1 MPKRQRKDLQGSAYA
16 ARRRAFLEA
25 WDGPCWWCKR
35 APANEVD
42 HVIPV
47 DEGIDPTDQ
56 GNWVGACKPCNTKR
70 GADYLNARRAATEQ
84 RRRKAMADNARDF
97 FGGEEVVTPIPSLL

>member
-1 MPKRQRKDLQGSAYA
+1 MPKRKRADLQAKGYWSN
-16 ARRRAFLEA
+16 RRAFLAA

-56 GNWVGACKPCNTKR
+56 GNWVGACKSCNAKR
-70 GADYLNARRAATEQ
+70 GADYLNARRAETDK
-84 RRRKAMADNARDF
+84 RRRKAIADNARDF
-97 FGGEEVVTPIPSLL
+97 FSTDESLPDRKSVV